1 MAYRRRMA
9 HVMHIMSLC
18 IRPKRVHKQ
27 IILIFAKDFACHGSH
42 EYSKES
48 LQRSGPG
55 HFGVTLGWFW
65 DDFAHSWA
73 TLRSF
78 WVYEVYFEV
87 TLVHSQK
94 TFIFPIDFNDFI

>member
-27 IILIFAKDFACHGSH
+27 IILIVAKDFACHGSH
-42 EYSKES
+42 EDARES
-48 LQRSGPG
+48 LQPSEPG
-55 HFGVTLGWFW
+55 HFGVTLGSFW
-65 DDFAHSWA
+65 DHFAHSCA

-94 TFIFPIDFNDFI
+94 TLIFPIDFNDFI